1 MKDHV
6 GIQFKTHKWKRL
18 VENVLRPLYTS
29 IGSQEAAEN
38 FSNPIKIEVFVR
50 QSLIISY
57 MPGICTCAY
66 QFISVMF
73 NISLKLE
80 I

>member
-57 MPGICTCAY
+57 ARNLHLRL
-66 QFISVMF
+66 SVYKC
-73 NISLKLE
+73 NVQYLSQT
-80 I
+80 

>member
-29 IGSQEAAEN
+29 IGSQEAAEI
-38 FSNPIKIEVFVR
+38 FPYPMKIKAFVR
-50 QSLIISY
+50 YSLIMSY
-57 MPGICTCAY
+57 ARNLHLRL
-66 QFISVMF
+66 SVYKC
-73 NISLKLE
+73 NVQYLSQT
-80 I
+80 